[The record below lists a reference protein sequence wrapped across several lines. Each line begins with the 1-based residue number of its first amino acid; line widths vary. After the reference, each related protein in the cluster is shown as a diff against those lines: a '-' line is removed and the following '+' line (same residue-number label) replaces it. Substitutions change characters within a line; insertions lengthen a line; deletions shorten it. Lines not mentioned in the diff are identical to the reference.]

1 MLHLPLARKIL
12 LALLFAAAAAGAQAV
27 PGSLAMA
34 QTAVSAEVQAL
45 LDDRRPAAEL
55 SRKELAQRMRQLR
68 RLIAQDGLAAGIKR
82 QLRVKLAADRQYRRA
97 GMTAANGGAA
107 VEPGGNGRGA
117 APVRRPECRLKA
129 TPAAAKPGAPVKL
142 SWTSE
147 AGYSSGELR
156 LGNAIL
162 SSAPQL
168 PDGSL
173 AVKAP
178 QTPSRHSYILEI
190 SGAHGSSFCT
200 GGLTVEWPEDVIFD
214 LTPATLAPS
223 ETPKQIT
230 FISTQTDEQRG
241 GLRSTSA
248 CVLTYRKKS
257 GTVTTRWTVMR
268 PEDLSRARLAEA
280 AWRVVNHHGN
290 TQLCFP
296 QSAPAEVS
304 ADGTSVKV
312 AAKGPEGGVAHE
324 LTFGD
329 QGVAMRGRQT
339 ELATQ
344 FFGIPYFYKKS
355 RSREDRIARKDIKLD
370 QYLDRPFERRP
381 IGEYSSLTF
390 TLDVTPLA
398 LDYVVPG
405 AAGEAP
411 FVDRSRSNG
420 KMVCVKG
427 KPDKHA
433 GLGQPC
439 IEKDMAGANFRIANL
454 DLQWRDP
461 RCSSRNDP
469 SQTFCQHVGGYIYFT
484 ISIAEARFE
493 FIDDNP
499 QFTPLIQDPES
510 RGWIYRYSLKQL
522 LPAGTTRNPFK
533 IAGKRTVVSGELL
546 QPMRQAIFAAER
558 ANPPGCSANPR
569 ECVIPPRLKTA
580 QGAAESD
587 AEYLQHFSIANGQVG
602 FEVISLSDL
611 TFRINRFALIGTRR
625 GN

>member
-1 MLHLPLARKIL
+1 MLHIRLARRL
-12 LALLFAAAAAGAQAV
+12 VLALLFAAMAAGAYGL
-27 PGSLAMA
+27 PGPPLAMA
-34 QTAVSAEVQAL
+34 QTAIPGEVQAL

-55 SRKELAQRMRQLR
+55 SRKDLAQRMRQLR
-68 RLIAQDGLAAGIKR
+68 LYIARDGLAADIRR
-82 QLRVKLAADRQYRRA
+82 QLRAKLAADRQYRRA

-107 VEPGGNGRGA
+107 AAGGNGRGA
-117 APVRRPECRLKA
+117 APVRRPQCRIEA
-129 TPAAAKPGAPVKL
+129 TPAAVKPGAPVTL
-142 SWTSE
+142 AWTSE

-168 PDGSL
+168 PEGSL
-173 AVKAP
+173 AIKAP
-178 QTPSRHSYILEI
+178 QMPSRHSYILEI
-190 SGAHGSSFCT
+190 SGAQGSSFCT
-200 GGLTVEWPEDVIFD
+200 GALTVTGREDVIFD

-248 CVLTYRKKS
+248 CVLTYQKQS
-257 GTVTTRWTVMR
+257 GKIATRWTVLR

-304 ADGTSVKV
+304 ADSASVKV

-324 LTFGD
+324 LTFGND
-329 QGVAMRGRQT
+329 GVAMRGRQT

-344 FFGIPYFYKKS
+344 FFGRPYFYKKT
-355 RSREDRIARKDIKLD
+355 RSREDRITRKDIKLD

-381 IGEYSSLTF
+381 IGDYSSLTF

-398 LDYVVPG
+398 LDFVVPG

-411 FVDRSRSNG
+411 FIDRNRSNG
-420 KMVCVKG
+420 KTVCVTG
-427 KPDKHA
+427 KPEKHA
-433 GLGQPC
+433 ELGQPC

-461 RCSSRNDP
+461 RCASRNDP
-469 SQTFCQHVGGYIYFT
+469 SQTFCRYVGGYIYFT
-484 ISIAEARFE
+484 ISIADGRFE
-493 FIDDNP
+493 FIDDNR
-499 QFTPLIQDPES
+499 QFTPLARDPET

-533 IAGKRTVVSGELL
+533 IAGKRAVVSGDLL
-546 QPMRQAIFAAER
+546 RPMRQAVLAAER
-558 ANPPGCSANPR
+558 ANPPGCAVNPQ

-580 QGAAESD
+580 QGGTESD